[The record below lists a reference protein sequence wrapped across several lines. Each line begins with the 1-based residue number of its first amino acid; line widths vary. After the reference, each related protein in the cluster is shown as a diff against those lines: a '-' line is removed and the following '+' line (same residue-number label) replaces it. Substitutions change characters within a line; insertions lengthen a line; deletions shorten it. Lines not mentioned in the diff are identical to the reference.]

1 MSNTKEFVLR
11 LLAVQLY
18 RVIDELEDLWS
29 PPLKFRLS
37 YLERVLHLHRRLL
50 SIVGAFYTRGIQ
62 CTPLLSES
70 CYATKLSKLLQAT
83 EEHLISLVLDGNEIS
98 PRLDVLL
105 QLASNEHSEI

>member
-18 RVIDELEDLWS
+18 RVIDELEDLWC
-29 PPLKFRLS
+29 PPLKFHLS

-50 SIVGAFYTRGIQ
+50 SIEAAFYARGIQ
-62 CTPLLSES
+62 CTPLLSGS

-83 EEHLISLVLDGNEIS
+83 EEHLISLVIDGNEIS